1 MMHNQKTDAIFITE
15 CFQLCYNLVIAGITE
30 FISTDLSNL
39 LKSINDN
46 QSCIFM
52 LRHKCY
58 KLSFQSVIER
68 F

>member
-15 CFQLCYNLVIAGITE
+15 CFQLCYNLIIAGITE

-52 LRHKCY
+52 LCHKRY
-58 KLSFQSVIER
+58 KLLFQSVIE
-68 F
+68 